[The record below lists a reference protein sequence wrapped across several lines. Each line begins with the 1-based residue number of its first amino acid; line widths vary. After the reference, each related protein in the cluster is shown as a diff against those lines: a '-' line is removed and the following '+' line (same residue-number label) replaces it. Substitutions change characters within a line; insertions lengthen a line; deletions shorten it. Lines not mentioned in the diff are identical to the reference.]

1 MRTVAALL
9 FLFTCLESFESSSA
23 TPVCTNGFTLINNKC
38 LKLLNTPVNH
48 KAAEIS
54 CSSFGATLVTVK
66 NDHDNQAIATI
77 VGSST
82 PLVWLGLYCFS
93 SNSSQCLWDDESGSA
108 RSYNNFSSGFP
119 LVALGQCVYYS
130 TQGALTGKW
139 LSAECES
146 QRMAFVC
153 ELPTTFA
160 DNCLHNYNGYC
171 YTFSSS
177 PQTFIGAQS
186 TCAQTCGNLAS
197 VHSPNENRYITTF
210 APQDYYYIGAIWK
223 TDYSLRWM
231 DGSAWDYNNI
241 DPIYPNRYNYCLH
254 MSTITT
260 SGSGFWY
267 GDDCSLSRK
276 YVCKREAGVP
286 CTTVPPPV
294 TVRPSSTNPSNC
306 NAGLL
311 MSPGVFTSPNY
322 PQNYFNNENCTY
334 QLSTLG
340 SYRITLKFSNF
351 RTESNYDFVSVYDG
365 PTTSSPSLGRYSGNI
380 GSFYVSSSENNMLVT
395 FTSDAGVVFQG
406 FTARFYSV
414 VHRS

>member
-1 MRTVAALL
+1 
-9 FLFTCLESFESSSA
+9 
-23 TPVCTNGFTLINNKC
+23 
-38 LKLLNTPVNH
+38 
-48 KAAEIS
+48 
-54 CSSFGATLVTVK
+54 
-66 NDHDNQAIATI
+66 
-77 VGSST
+77 
-82 PLVWLGLYCFS
+82 
-93 SNSSQCLWDDESGSA
+93 
-108 RSYNNFSSGFP
+108 
-119 LVALGQCVYYS
+119 
-130 TQGALTGKW
+130 
-139 LSAECES
+139 
-146 QRMAFVC
+146 
-153 ELPTTFA
+153 
-160 DNCLHNYNGYC
+160 
-171 YTFSSS
+171 
-177 PQTFIGAQS
+177 
-186 TCAQTCGNLAS
+186 
-197 VHSPNENRYITTF
+197 
-210 APQDYYYIGAIWK
+210 
-223 TDYSLRWM
+223 
-231 DGSAWDYNNI
+231 
-241 DPIYPNRYNYCLH
+241 

-414 VHRS
+414 VHRSWRCFFFKVWAFFVNLWKKQKRIFLNFNWSIKMFFIFSQFLFWNIIILEYLCLEYKRDENQ